1 MKTYRDS
8 FDTPVGLFSACVN
21 EEGQLVGTSFGEV
34 APARAGSVF
43 AGSEES
49 PKRLAA
55 VRRQI
60 LEYFAGKRRDFELSL
75 APAGT
80 AFQQRVWA
88 ELLLIPY
95 GQTRSYGDL
104 AKRLGQPGAS
114 RAVGSANGSN
124 PICLVIPCHRVIATG
139 GGLGGFA
146 FGLEMKRRLL
156 DLERG
161 GEFRLE

>member
-1 MKTYRDS
+1 
-8 FDTPVGLFSACVN
+8 
-21 EEGQLVGTSFGEV
+21 VGTSFGEV
-34 APARAGSVF
+34 APARAGSAF
-43 AGSEES
+43 DGSEES